1 LHAYI
6 EACLSPEGLRAND
19 SRAWLAY
26 WSQVH
31 SSEGI
36 ARIQRIYQRRFD
48 SNLRAVLRPLVPA
61 AALADHAANW
71 KAFGAVLVV
80 PDGHTLRNEEF
91 AVKVPLDEDSFMWVE
106 SVAHAE
112 AQTDY
117 HEPGN
122 RSLLIQ

>member
-1 LHAYI
+1 MHVRMPDDTRCRC
-6 EACLSPEGLRAND
+6 ERCKGR
-19 SRAWLAY
+19 
-26 WSQVH
+26 
-31 SSEGI
+31 
-36 ARIQRIYQRRFD
+36 
-48 SNLRAVLRPLVPA
+48 VP
-61 AALADHAANW
+61 LADHEANW

-112 AQTDY
+112 AQTEH

-122 RSLLIQ
+122 RNLLIQ